1 MITSLADLHR
11 QARATLAEFAG
22 WTIPSVFTDPIE
34 EYNAVRQRVGL
45 LDLSCRGRIQVSG
58 KERVR
63 FLQSLLSNDVAR
75 LAPGSGCV
83 ATLLTNKGRM
93 VSFLRV
99 LNTGE
104 SFLLDVDPAAMPKTF
119 QTLVG
124 YKLSLRVQIEDV
136 TATTA
141 ALSLQGQY
149 AWDVIRALIVSELN
163 PLDRELDHREIL
175 IPVESAQAPEAPA
188 RIPVRLVRASH
199 TGEEGYDLIVE
210 VSSAPLLW
218 QTILQCGEDYG
229 LKRVGWNALNL
240 LRVEAAIP
248 WYGVDLDETT
258 IPLEAGLDAAINF
271 GKGCYIGQETIV
283 KIAHRGH
290 VNRRLV
296 GLVVKGQSVPPEPGA
311 RIFARG
317 SDVGRMTSAIFSPML
332 AAVIALGY
340 VKCEFSSPG
349 TVVTIKT
356 NRGDVEAEITTLP
369 FLSPPGV
376 G

>member
-1 MITSLADLHR
+1 
-11 QARATLAEFAG
+11 
-22 WTIPSVFTDPIE
+22 
-34 EYNAVRQRVGL
+34 
-45 LDLSCRGRIQVSG
+45 
-58 KERVR
+58 
-63 FLQSLLSNDVAR
+63 
-75 LAPGSGCV
+75 
-83 ATLLTNKGRM
+83 M

-104 SFLLDVDPAAMPKTF
+104 FFLLDVDPAAMPKTF
-119 QTLVG
+119 ETLVG
-124 YKLSLRVQIEDV
+124 YKLSLRVRIEDV
-136 TATTA
+136 TARTA

-149 AWDVIRALIVSELN
+149 AWDVIRALAASELN

-175 IPVESAQAPEAPA
+175 IAVGSAEAPQGPA
-188 RIPVRLVRASH
+188 LIPVRLVRGSH
-199 TGEEGYDLIVE
+199 TGEDGYDVILE

-218 QTILQCGEDYG
+218 QTILQRGEDYG
-229 LKRVGWNALNL
+229 LKRVGWSALNL

-258 IPLEAGLDAAINF
+258 IPLEAGLDNAISF

-296 GLVVKGQSVPPEPGA
+296 GLVVKGESVPEAGA

-317 SDVGRMTSAIFSPML
+317 SDVGRITSAVFSPML

-340 VKCEFSSPG
+340 VKCELSSPG

-356 NRGDVEAEITTLP
+356 NWGDVEAEISTLP
-369 FLSPPGV
+369 FLSPPGA